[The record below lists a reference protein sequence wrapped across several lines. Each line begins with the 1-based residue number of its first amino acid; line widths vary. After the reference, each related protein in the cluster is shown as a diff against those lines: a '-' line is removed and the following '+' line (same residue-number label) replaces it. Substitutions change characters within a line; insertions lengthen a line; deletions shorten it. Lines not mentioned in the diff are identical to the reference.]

1 MEVKAS
7 VLSSPVGYEISAE
20 DFICRINGPDVALT
34 SVRRG
39 RAGIARQMGGGINK
53 PLGVRKKNPQ
63 VVRPFPLFRSFTS
76 LPSTFMLKI

>member
-53 PLGVRKKNPQ
+53 PLGVRKEKPAS
-63 VVRPFPLFRSFTS
+63 RATFPAV
-76 LPSTFMLKI
+76 